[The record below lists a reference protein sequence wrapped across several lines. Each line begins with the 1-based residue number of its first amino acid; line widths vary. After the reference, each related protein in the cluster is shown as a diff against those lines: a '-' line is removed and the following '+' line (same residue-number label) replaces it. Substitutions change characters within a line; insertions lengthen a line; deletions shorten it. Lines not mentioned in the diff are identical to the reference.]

1 MIGRLFL
8 LAIGLVVGIAVT
20 ATLARLPQ
28 LLPAVFSS
36 GPAAQ
41 EEAAVEHNPSAG
53 SADEQQG
60 IVKLSAEDIEAA
72 GIEVAAVESGTI
84 AHRIIVPSTIR
95 PPADRIAHVAV
106 RLSAIVAELRKKV
119 GDPVA
124 ADEVLAILESREVA
138 NAKSEYLAARVTNEL
153 QQEMLN
159 RDTILWERKV
169 IADQQLLRS
178 RNVAANAKITNDIA
192 RQKLFALGLT
202 ETEIAGLESEPEASL
217 RRQEIRSPIA
227 GHVVERKVELGV
239 AVGRDQLETELFV
252 VADLDHT
259 WAELAVSPEEVV
271 LVRIGQTVS
280 VAARGI
286 SAKTEGQVIYISPI
300 VDRDTHKVHVVA
312 EIDNK
317 DGIWRPGSFVTAAI
331 VFEEQLVPIAVPVG
345 AVQTMDGAPVA
356 FVRTAEGFQK
366 RQVVLGQSDDR
377 ATEAV
382 SGLRLGE
389 MIAVSNTFLLKAEM
403 LKGAGEE

>member
-1 MIGRLFL
+1 M
-8 LAIGLVVGIAVT
+8 
-20 ATLARLPQ
+20 
-28 LLPAVFSS
+28 
-36 GPAAQ
+36 
-41 EEAAVEHNPSAG
+41 
-53 SADEQQG
+53 
-60 IVKLSAEDIEAA
+60 
-72 GIEVAAVESGTI
+72 
-84 AHRIIVPSTIR
+84 
-95 PPADRIAHVAV
+95 
-106 RLSAIVAELRKKV
+106 

-178 RNVAANAKITNDIA
+178 RNLAANAKITNDIA
-192 RQKLFALGLT
+192 RQKLFALGLA
-202 ETEIAGLESEPEASL
+202 ETEIAGLPDEPEASL

-227 GHVVERKVELGV
+227 GRVVERKVELGV

-252 VADLDHT
+252 VADLDRT
-259 WAELAVSPEEVV
+259 WVELAVSPEDVA
-271 LVRIGQTVS
+271 LVRNGQTVS

-286 SAKTEGQVIYISPI
+286 TEKTEGKVIFISPT

-317 DGIWRPGSFVTAAI
+317 NGTWRPGSFVTAAI
-331 VFEEQLVPIAVPVG
+331 VFEEQSVPIAVPVG
-345 AVQTMDGAPVA
+345 AVQTMDGGPVA
-356 FVRTAEGFQK
+356 FVRTDEGFQK

-377 ATEAV
+377 ATEVV

-389 MIAVSNTFLLKAEM
+389 MIAVGNTFLLKAEM
-403 LKGAGEE
+403 LKGGAEE

>member
-1 MIGRLFL
+1 MIGRLSL
-8 LAIGLVVGIAVT
+8 LAIGLVVGIVLAG
-20 ATLARLPQ
+20 AIARLPQ
-28 LLPAVFSS
+28 LLPAAFSS

-53 SADEQQG
+53 SSDEQQG
-60 IVKLSAEDIEAA
+60 LVKLSAEDIEAA
-72 GIEVAAVESGTI
+72 GIETAAVQSGTI
-84 AHRIIVPSTIR
+84 ARRIIVASTIR

-106 RLSAIVAELRKKV
+106 RLSGIVAELKKKV

-124 ADEVLAILESREVA
+124 ADEVLAVLESREVA

-202 ETEIAGLESEPEASL
+202 ETEITGLENEPEASL

-259 WAELAVSPEEVV
+259 WAELAVSPEEVA

-286 SAKTEGQVIYISPI
+286 SEKTEGQVIYISPI

-317 DGIWRPGSFVTAAI
+317 DGMWRPGSFVTAAI
-331 VFEEQLVPIAVPVG
+331 AFEEQSVPIAVPVG
-345 AVQTMDGAPVA
+345 AVQTMDGGPVA

-366 RQVVLGQSDDR
+366 RQVILGQSDDR
-377 ATEAV
+377 ATEVV

-389 MIAVSNTFLLKAEM
+389 MIGVSNTFLLKAEM

>member
-1 MIGRLFL
+1 MVGRLSL
-8 LAIGLVVGIAVT
+8 LAVGLVIGIA
-20 ATLARLPQ
+20 LAQAVPGLPQ
-28 LLPAVFSS
+28 LLSAVVAWS
-36 GPAAQ
+36 PVLQ
-41 EEAAVEHNPSAG
+41 DQPAVEHGAG
-53 SADEQQG
+53 SKDDQQG
-60 IVKLSAEDIEAA
+60 VVKLSAEDIESAD
-72 GIEVAAVESGTI
+72 IQVAAVQSGTI
-84 AHRIIVPSTIR
+84 ARRIVVPSKII
-95 PPADRIAHVAV
+95 PHADRIAHVAV
-106 RLSAIVAELRKKV
+106 KLSGTVAELRKKM

-153 QQEMLN
+153 QQEILN

-192 RQKLFALGLT
+192 RQKLLALGLT
-202 ETEIAGLESEPEASL
+202 ETEIAGLPDEPEASL

-227 GHVVERKVELGV
+227 GRVVERKVELGV

-252 VADLDHT
+252 VADLDQT
-259 WAELAVSPEEVV
+259 WVELAVSPEDVA
-271 LVRIGQTVS
+271 LVRNGQTVS

-286 SAKTEGQVIYISPI
+286 AEKAEGKVIFINPM

-331 VFEEQLVPIAVPVG
+331 VFEERPVPIAVPVG
-345 AVQTMDGAPVA
+345 AVQTMDGGPVA
-356 FVRTAEGFQK
+356 FVRTAEGFQR

-377 ATEAV
+377 ATEVV

-403 LKGAGEE
+403 LKGGAEE